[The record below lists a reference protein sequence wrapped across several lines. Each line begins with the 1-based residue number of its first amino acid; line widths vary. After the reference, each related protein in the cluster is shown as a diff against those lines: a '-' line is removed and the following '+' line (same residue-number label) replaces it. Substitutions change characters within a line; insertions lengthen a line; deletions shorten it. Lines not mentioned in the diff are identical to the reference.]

1 LGRQDEPSL
10 ATLMTD
16 HDDLGADIDDLAG
29 HSPVKVGGTALGLL
43 TRRDGLTCLCVSGV
57 RSVGA
62 RASIGAIGRITRRR
76 CQPRLEGRRRRERLD
91 RRNPGRRAERLDR
104 RNPRNRRNPGRRA
117 ERLDRRNPRNLRG
130 RRRRPNLR
138 GSCYLRDLRGLLGL
152 EYRGLEQPTPRD
164 VTGVGQSG
172 AGTFLAAHFGRF
184 HLRTRPSSPFT
195 NPTITFPE
203 LTLLSYR
210 THVKRF
216 AGCFGTKSRPRQPMW
231 SNMVETGLPAIAY

>member
-1 LGRQDEPSL
+1 
-10 ATLMTD
+10 MTD
-16 HDDLGADIDDLAG
+16 HDDLRADIDDMAG
-29 HSPVKVGGTALGLL
+29 HSPVKVGGTALGSL
-43 TRRDGLTCLCVSGV
+43 TRRGGLTCLCVSGV

-62 RASIGAIGRITRRR
+62 RASIGAIGRIVRRR
-76 CQPRLEGRRRRERLD
+76 CQPRLEGIRRRERLA
-91 RRNPGRRAERLDR
+91 RRNSRNPRRRAERLDR
-104 RNPRNRRNPGRRA
+104 RNPRNPRRRA
-117 ERLDRRNPRNLRG
+117 ERLDRPNPRDLRG

-172 AGTFLAAHFGRF
+172 ARTFLAAHFGRF

-195 NPTITFPE
+195 NPTIAFPE

-216 AGCFGTKSRPRQPMW
+216 AGCFGAKSRPRQPMW

>member
-10 ATLMTD
+10 ATLVTD
-16 HDDLGADIDDLAG
+16 HDDLGADIDDMAG
-29 HSPVKVGGTALGLL
+29 HGPVEVGGTALGSL
-43 TRRDGLTCLCVSGV
+43 TRRGGLTCLCVSGV

-62 RASIGAIGRITRRR
+62 RASIGAIGRIVRRR
-76 CQPRLEGRRRRERLD
+76 CQPRLEGIRRR
-91 RRNPGRRAERLDR
+91 
-104 RNPRNRRNPGRRA
+104 

-172 AGTFLAAHFGRF
+172 ARTFLAAHFGRF

-195 NPTITFPE
+195 NPTIAFPE

-216 AGCFGTKSRPRQPMW
+216 AGCFGAKSRPRQPMW